1 MMNVDVHANAARN
14 GRRFGWLP
22 PQVRALADRER
33 EVATIVYRRGAST
46 AIDVEMRLS
55 PRITNAAVR
64 SMLVRLTK
72 KGILLR
78 ERGAR
83 GRGQQCVYLPAIT
96 IADVKER
103 AIRELASRYFE
114 GSLVTLAREALD
126 IGDAQAEADRQL
138 IELLMERKPS
148 RRRPIDLAA

>member
-1 MMNVDVHANAARN
+1 MGSGLQASGDGSREH
-14 GRRFGWLP
+14 FGWLP

-46 AIDVEMRLS
+46 AIDVETRLS

-72 KGILLR
+72 KGILVR
-78 ERGAR
+78 EHGVR

-96 IADVKER
+96 LTEVKER
-103 AIRELASRYFE
+103 AMRELAGRYFQ
-114 GSLVTLAREALD
+114 GSLLTLALEALD
-126 IGDAQAEADRQL
+126 FMEVGSDAEL
-138 IELLMERKPS
+138 IELVASRKTRPP
-148 RRRPIDLAA
+148 RRIDLAA

>member
-1 MMNVDVHANAARN
+1 MGADLQANGDTSR
-14 GRRFGWLP
+14 GRFGWLP

-46 AIDVEMRLS
+46 AIEVETRLS

-72 KGILLR
+72 KGILVR

-83 GRGQQCVYLPAIT
+83 GRGQQCVYLPAMT
-96 IADVKER
+96 PADVKER
-103 AIRELASRYFE
+103 AMRELAGRYFH
-114 GSLVTLAREALD
+114 GSLMTLVLEALD
-126 IGDAQAEADRQL
+126 FIGESDGERDVM
-138 IELLMERKPS
+138 ELLASRKAGA
-148 RRRPIDLAA
+148 RRPVDLAA